1 MEYLEKHEKERLDY
15 YAWREQMIREHYA
28 DFEAAGYFD
37 RHPEARE
44 ALQSQ
49 SVVNSVV

>member
-1 MEYLEKHEKERLDY
+1 MEYLEKHEKEHFDY
-15 YAWREQMIREHYA
+15 YAWREQMIRERYA

-37 RHPEARE
+37 RHPESRE